1 MKSGVWHVRYGMA
14 FEIPLSVFASPTDDH
29 NLCISRLIAQPREEA
44 LEYKVAWVRDVDRI

>member
-1 MKSGVWHVRYGMA
+1 MRYGMA